1 LTALPFLNH
10 ELSSTITLLVS
21 ATSNCSVCSH
31 LAQLGM
37 LHLWTLDFLTLNYT
51 DTSNV
56 TINMCSHLGCS
67 PIYLNGWLHSRKKKI
82 HSLRA
87 PEKANLHTAVPSFV
101 MTPTYCFM
109 WYEIAT

>member
-67 PIYLNGWLHSRKKKI
+67 PIYLNGWLHSRKKKKSTVWE
-82 HSLRA
+82 HPR
-87 PEKANLHTAVPSFV
+87 KQ
-101 MTPTYCFM
+101 TYTQL
-109 WYEIAT
+109 YLLL